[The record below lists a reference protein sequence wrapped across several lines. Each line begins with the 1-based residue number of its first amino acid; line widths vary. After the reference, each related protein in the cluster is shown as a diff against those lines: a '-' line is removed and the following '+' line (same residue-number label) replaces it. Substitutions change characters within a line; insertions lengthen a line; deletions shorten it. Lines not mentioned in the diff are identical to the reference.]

1 METTVSAASNVQQQS
16 TKEKHEQCCR
26 NDRRGQ
32 NRSESDRKRQLQIN
46 QQSALRPAR
55 SRRLVRRWRRRWQG
69 TSDVDSLRT
78 YILQL
83 REPLE
88 FTLFTLHVKSE
99 AEIHKICDR
108 NNPENVRS
116 LRPVWSGTLDCTR
129 QVNLARAKAT
139 PRGSNTKNRV
149 RPTPTLDWFQSASGE
164 VGPRLSNHENCHD
177 HSITE
182 YRVPI
187 L

>member
-1 METTVSAASNVQQQS
+1 MTLVETTVSAASNVQQQS

-55 SRRLVRRWRRRWQG
+55 SQWR
-69 TSDVDSLRT
+69 
-78 YILQL
+78 L
-83 REPLE
+83 RELLE

-129 QVNLARAKAT
+129 QVNLAGTKAA

-177 HSITE
+177 HSITDT
-182 YRVPI
+182 RVPI